1 MKRES
6 ARDGDVAGKRRS
18 EERFHVFLERT
29 SLMARSLAIGLI
41 VLGFGLLVCEARIGD
56 VFMTAN
62 GGTAAG
68 DVRWWRRFCM
78 LLGLICYTS
87 LFVIHPLRCEL
98 AERLDLDEPGI

>member
-1 MKRES
+1 
-6 ARDGDVAGKRRS
+6 
-18 EERFHVFLERT
+18 
-29 SLMARSLAIGLI
+29 MARCLAVGLI
-41 VLGFGLLVCEARIGD
+41 ILGFGLFAYEAHVGD

-78 LLGLICYTS
+78 LLGLICHAS

-98 AERLDLDEPGI
+98 AERLGLDEPGL